1 MKLGPKYNVNYMGGK
16 CPLGYEYVES
26 FERADGTTVN
36 SFCRK
41 IPKVRTGR
49 DPYIRDKNQRV
60 RDQQKKRDMALKLM
74 FEDANTG
81 EEEL

>member
-16 CPLGYEYVES
+16 CPLVYEYVES

-41 IPKVRTGR
+41 IPKVRIGR

-74 FEDANTG
+74 FEDANPG
-81 EEEL
+81 EEQL

>member
-1 MKLGPKYNVNYMGGK
+1 MKLGPKYSLNYMGGK

-26 FERADGTTVN
+26 FERADGTIVN

-49 DPYIRDKNQRV
+49 DPYVRDKNQRV
-60 RDQQKKRDMALKLM
+60 RDQQKRREEIQKLLV
-74 FEDANTG
+74 EEAYPG
-81 EEEL
+81 EVRL

>member
-74 FEDANTG
+74 FEDANPG
-81 EEEL
+81 EEQL

>member
-36 SFCRK
+36 SFCQVKAPYPGQDK
-41 IPKVRTGR
+41 I
-49 DPYIRDKNQRV
+49 
-60 RDQQKKRDMALKLM
+60 
-74 FEDANTG
+74 
-81 EEEL
+81 